1 MYSNNINSIK
11 AFESVGFVKEGIR
24 KKHYKLESNFIDIIE
39 LGLLS
44 EEYKK

>member
-1 MYSNNINSIK
+1 MYSNNESSLK
-11 AFESVGFVKEGIR
+11 AFKKVGFVEEGLR